1 MNERYIVTGA
11 LGCIGAWV
19 TQQLVLRGDVPVIF
33 DLPGD
38 RRRLRELLGERVEDL
53 VFVDGDISDL
63 AALERAVAEHGAKK
77 IVHLAG
83 LQVPFCKAD
92 PARGALVNVV
102 GTIHVLEVAK
112 RLRLDGV
119 VYASSAA
126 VYGPPEDSEDA
137 PPDEGGAL
145 VPTTHYGVFK
155 RANEDNARIYWQDDS
170 VRSVGLRPLTVYGV
184 GRDQG
189 LTSGPTTAMRALVRG
204 EATTIAF
211 SGSTDFLYVAD
222 CAAAFLACVDA
233 GRSGA
238 TVYNLAGHSTTVQ
251 AFVDIVMQV
260 AEELGIDARDKIKI
274 AGNALPIPGA
284 IDASAFERDYPEV
297 PRTTLEDGIRET
309 LMRFR
314 ALEAAHA

>member
-119 VYASSAA
+119 VYATSAA

-137 PPDEGGAL
+137 PPD
-145 VPTTHYGVFK
+145 
-155 RANEDNARIYWQDDS
+155 
-170 VRSVGLRPLTVYGV
+170 
-184 GRDQG
+184 
-189 LTSGPTTAMRALVRG
+189 
-204 EATTIAF
+204 
-211 SGSTDFLYVAD
+211 
-222 CAAAFLACVDA
+222 
-233 GRSGA
+233 
-238 TVYNLAGHSTTVQ
+238 
-251 AFVDIVMQV
+251 
-260 AEELGIDARDKIKI
+260 
-274 AGNALPIPGA
+274 
-284 IDASAFERDYPEV
+284 
-297 PRTTLEDGIRET
+297 
-309 LMRFR
+309 
-314 ALEAAHA
+314 